1 MQRKMWLT
9 SLFLLIICISFVH
22 HNERTET
29 IEYVP
34 EPTTAEEPVNNT
46 EYEVY
51 EVTAYTSGYESTFKR
66 PDHPAYGLTASGT
79 YVKEGR
85 TIAAS
90 RSLPFGTR
98 VYIPEL
104 NTTYIVED
112 RGGDITEGRLDIYMD
127 DVSKALNF
135 GRQEL
140 EVIILD

>member
-1 MQRKMWLT
+1 MRRKMRLT
-9 SLFLLIICISFVH
+9 SLFLLLICISFVH
-22 HNERTET
+22 LNEGTET

-34 EPTTAEEPVNNT
+34 ELTTAEEPANNT

-51 EVTAYTSGYESTFKR
+51 EVTAYTSGYESTCKR

-79 YVKEGR
+79 YVREGR

-90 RSLPFGTR
+90 RNLPFGTR

-127 DVSKALNF
+127 DVNKALNF
-135 GRQEL
+135 GRQKL